1 MQRWDGSNSRHVHL
15 KQIHRRN
22 RVTVTIILITVVTV
36 ILIILITLAEEDPP
50 DVPLRNLQRILVDI
64 YTDHMPRAHDGCSN
78 AEHTG
83 ARAEVNDRGRTN
95 VVVRVL
101 GRVEH
106 PGSNVRGCRVL
117 FETNL
122 GCIED
127 IHPRETRLELLEPH
141 SFPDELCSTQN
152 KMSLSRLASSLRSHA
167 TTIRCL
173 GHIRTVGMVGT
184 EDMDGLVGTTF
195 DSVWLARH
203 GQRFASS
210 RAKEAVKTEYQ
221 AETAAVSGVSATRRK
236 KPDVVLLTPAAID
249 RLRFLLKK
257 RKESLGAAAGEEQYI
272 RLGVKRRGCNGLAY
286 TLNYDDAKKKF
297 DEEVER
303 DGVKLLVDS
312 MAVMH
317 VLNTEMDFIEDEVR
331 SEFLFRN
338 PNASG
343 TCGCGESF
351 TTNEDEFKK

>member
-1 MQRWDGSNSRHVHL
+1 
-15 KQIHRRN
+15 
-22 RVTVTIILITVVTV
+22 
-36 ILIILITLAEEDPP
+36 
-50 DVPLRNLQRILVDI
+50 
-64 YTDHMPRAHDGCSN
+64 
-78 AEHTG
+78 
-83 ARAEVNDRGRTN
+83 
-95 VVVRVL
+95 
-101 GRVEH
+101 
-106 PGSNVRGCRVL
+106 
-117 FETNL
+117 
-122 GCIED
+122 
-127 IHPRETRLELLEPH
+127 
-141 SFPDELCSTQN
+141 
-152 KMSLSRLASSLRSHA
+152 
-167 TTIRCL
+167 
-173 GHIRTVGMVGT
+173 
-184 EDMDGLVGTTF
+184 MDGLVGTTF

-203 GQRFASS
+203 GRFASS
-210 RAKEAVKTEYQ
+210 RAKEAVKAEYQ
-221 AETAAVSGVSATRRK
+221 AETAAVSAVSATRRK